1 MFTVMDKP
9 RHRLIAWIIR
19 LIIYPIG
26 FFFALKYLY
35 PLGFVGLLLAGPSA
49 AIVIGLDLFITSKLR
64 GQTVGQAFAVR
75 LLYVDKQISPAGES
89 ALGQLGAARKSEGL
103 TRKPEAEIEGGDDVS

>member
-1 MFTVMDKP
+1 MSKP

-35 PLGFVGLLLAGPSA
+35 PLGFLGLVLAGPSA
-49 AIVIGLDLFITSKLR
+49 ALVIGLDLWITSKLR
-64 GQTVGQAFAVR
+64 GQTIGQAFAAR
-75 LLYVDKQISPAGES
+75 MLYVDKQISPPGES
-89 ALGQLGAARKSEGL
+89 ALGQLGAAREAEGL
-103 TRKPEAEIEGGDDVS
+103 VRKPEAEIEEGEDNVSR